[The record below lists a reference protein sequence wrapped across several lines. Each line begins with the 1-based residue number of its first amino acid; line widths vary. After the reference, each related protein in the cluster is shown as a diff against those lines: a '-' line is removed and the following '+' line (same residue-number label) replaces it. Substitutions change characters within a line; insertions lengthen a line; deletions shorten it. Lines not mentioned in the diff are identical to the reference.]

1 MEAINMQQ
9 NVYGPVVNLKN
20 IYNTLRKLVENTGL
34 GSIEPFFMDPE
45 VGAAQMPQ
53 LPPKAPTEFEKVSLA
68 QVQGE
73 NERAAL
79 NNQLELRKIEADM
92 RAKLL
97 NFELQVKEMELKY
110 NTKIDE
116 LAIKSRSMVEQSQ
129 VKQSGDIFKKIM
141 EGQKEFFDG
150 QREQPVQ
157 TGEQGNES

>member
-1 MEAINMQQ
+1 MQQ

-53 LPPKAPTEFEKVSLA
+53 LPPKGPTEFEKVSLA

-79 NNQLELRKIEADM
+79 SNQLEC
-92 RAKLL
+92 
-97 NFELQVKEMELKY
+97 
-110 NTKIDE
+110 
-116 LAIKSRSMVEQSQ
+116 
-129 VKQSGDIFKKIM
+129 KKI
-141 EGQKEFFDG
+141 
-150 QREQPVQ
+150 RV
-157 TGEQGNES
+157 

>member
-1 MEAINMQQ
+1 
-9 NVYGPVVNLKN
+9 
-20 IYNTLRKLVENTGL
+20 
-34 GSIEPFFMDPE
+34 MDPE

-53 LPPKAPTEFEKVSLA
+53 LPPKGPTEFEKVSLA

-79 NNQLELRKIEADM
+79 NNQLELKKMEADM

-97 NFELQVKEMELKY
+97 DFELQVKEMELKY

-141 EGQKEFFDG
+141 EGQQKFFKGDNG
-150 QREQPVQ
+150 QQP
-157 TGEQGNES
+157 TPTSDQGNEG